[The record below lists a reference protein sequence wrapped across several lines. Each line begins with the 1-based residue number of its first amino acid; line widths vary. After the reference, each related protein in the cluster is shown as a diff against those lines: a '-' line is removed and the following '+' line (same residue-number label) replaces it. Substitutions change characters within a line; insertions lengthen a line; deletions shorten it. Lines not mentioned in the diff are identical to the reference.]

1 MEAPQ
6 KASLAQTAEP
16 NDTNS
21 YLAAWS
27 KCRQAG
33 LGNVNLSKDGRAS
46 GSPPEPRVQLALL
59 HVQFLAGL
67 ELFQHFEVEGVL
79 VLKNQNYGAAIVTVP
94 NARVRQ
100 AMHLPVPHC
109 LVSCTPWGNLSGTGF
124 LCAGHGGRLFE
135 GDDSRRESQ
144 GERLRT
150 TGALLP
156 QTCIAAN

>member
-1 MEAPQ
+1 M
-6 KASLAQTAEP
+6 
-16 NDTNS
+16 
-21 YLAAWS
+21 
-27 KCRQAG
+27 
-33 LGNVNLSKDGRAS
+33 NLSKDGRAS

-109 LVSCTPWGNLSGTGF
+109 LVSYSLGKSVWDGLLVCRPWWTLVRG
-124 LCAGHGGRLFE
+124 
-135 GDDSRRESQ
+135 
-144 GERLRT
+144 
-150 TGALLP
+150 
-156 QTCIAAN
+156 